1 MASRL
6 GELGREIGNEIFGS
20 EPAARN
26 ILSLINDQEFQSG
39 LEVRLDVDPVVPWV
53 PWEALVAPGSDIPLS
68 LAAASFLRRGD
79 GQAPGVAATQRHEVL
94 RVLVVVARPAGE
106 DDVPFRSVAS
116 RIVHAAARAGGTL
129 AVNVLR
135 PATFAALDQALS
147 AAAAAGTPYDVVH
160 FDGHGVYRVGA
171 FSPVRRG
178 YLRLES
184 AAGGPED
191 VGGRAVG
198 ELLVRHG
205 VGILLLNACRS
216 AFAADAAPGAQTA
229 FGSLATDALAAAWAV
244 CSRWA
249 STSTW

>member
-1 MASRL
+1 M
-6 GELGREIGNEIFGS
+6 
-20 EPAARN
+20 
-26 ILSLINDQEFQSG
+26 
-39 LEVRLDVDPVVPWV
+39 DPVVPWV

-94 RVLVVVARPAGE
+94 RVLVVVARPACE
-106 DDVPFRSVAS
+106 DDVPFRSAAS

-135 PATFAALDQALS
+135 PAHLRRARPGAVRRRGGL
-147 AAAAAGTPYDVVH
+147 GTPDDVVH
-160 FDGHGVYRVGA
+160 FDGHGVYRVGG

-178 YLRLES
+178 YLRLQS

-205 VGILLLNACRS
+205 VGILLLDACRS
-216 AFAADAAPGAQTA
+216 AFAA
-229 FGSLATDALAAAWAV
+229 
-244 CSRWA
+244 
-249 STSTW
+249 